1 MPIRLTLASAI
12 LLGLAALTLVAWP
25 AGFAKQVTASSAS
38 QGAARSIDADSPS
51 RPADDPPED
60 PFACSGADPATGA
73 PLSSRVVAPAT
84 IALCETATITTTLRA
99 ACGAPPLHIVIN
111 VDRSGSMVGRP
122 IEDARAAARAM
133 VDALDLPANPFTRAA
148 LVSHGDP
155 PATDV
160 ALTGDPAALRT
171 GIDLLAVADADVPD
185 NLPGAIDAG
194 RLLLAEARRT
204 SALRPIDVMVVLSDG
219 GQSYAAPL
227 VLDAAAR
234 ARAAG
239 ILVVPVCVR
248 NSLADCETLR
258 EIANRPD
265 LAYEVAGTAGLAGLF
280 GEIARALRAVAIS
293 ELVVEETLPEG
304 LSLLPGSTDPVP
316 EIGPGGRRLTWR
328 LTYVPASGVTLTY
341 AVAPQWVDRFKL
353 DGPQA
358 SFRDPHDR
366 LVTLAIPTAVVAVEG
381 ACGLETATP
390 SPSPT
395 STPSPTPSPTASP
408 VATATPVPRPIYLP
422 LLYRNQCLTRDR
434 PADVV
439 LVIDASLSM
448 GEATSAGRTKLAAAQ
463 DGARG
468 FVTLMRAEDRA
479 AILAF
484 NSGVE
489 LLAGLTAGRATLSA
503 AVDRIALAPGT
514 RIDVALYAAA
524 AELAGPR
531 RRPESRAV
539 IVLLTDG
546 QPTETTPP
554 AVLAAAAAARGAG
567 ATIFTIGVGQSVDRA
582 LLVGVAGDAGRS
594 FAAGDGEALGGIYR
608 QISEK
613 IPCP

>member
-1 MPIRLTLASAI
+1 MMYTRLMIAPAI
-12 LLGLAALTLVAWP
+12 LLGFVALILADQADKSRGNSVAGGQPLAAAP
-25 AGFAKQVTASSAS
+25 A
-38 QGAARSIDADSPS
+38 
-51 RPADDPPED
+51 RPADDPPGD
-60 PFACSGADPATGA
+60 PFACSGANPATGA

-99 ACGAPPLHIVIN
+99 ACGAPPLHIVVN

-155 PATDV
+155 PTTDV
-160 ALTGDPAALRT
+160 PLTADPAALLA
-171 GIDLLAVADADVPD
+171 GIDDTLAVADADVPD

-194 RLLLAEARRT
+194 RRLLAEARRT

-258 EIANRPD
+258 EIATRPD

-280 GEIARALRAVAIS
+280 GEIAHALRAVAIA

-304 LSLLPGSTDPVP
+304 LALLPGSTIPVP

-328 LTYVPASGVTLTY
+328 LAYVPVSGVTLTY
-341 AVAPQWVDRFKL
+341 AVAPQWVDRFEL
-353 DGPQA
+353 AAPQA

-366 LVTLAIPTAVVAVEG
+366 LVTLAVPTAVVAVEG

-395 STPSPTPSPTASP
+395 PTPSATPSPTASP
-408 VATATPVPRPIYLP
+408 VATATPVPRPVFLP
-422 LLYRNQCLTRDR
+422 LLFRNQCMTRDR
-434 PADVV
+434 PVDVV

-448 GEATSAGRTKLAAAQ
+448 GETTSAGRTKLAAAK

-479 AILAF
+479 AVMAF
-484 NSGVE
+484 NSGVD
-489 LLAGLTAGRATLSA
+489 LLAGLTASRATLSA

-546 QPTETTPP
+546 RPTETTPP

-567 ATIFTIGVGQSVDRA
+567 ATIFAIGVGASVDRT
-582 LLVGVAGDAGRS
+582 LLVGVAGDAGRY
-594 FAAGDGEALGGIYR
+594 FEAGDGEALGGIYR